1 MKKRN
6 SIQHSGLLLFAV
18 WIGLSVFVP
27 GAAQTGVAENAV
39 EPAVSPDT
47 RAQKVDAAQPAGEQG
62 PVEYVSI
69 NVDGGSLVQVLNAF
83 ALQTGRNIVVGSNV
97 VVTNG
102 VNLHLNNVRWAEALD
117 VILKPYGFG
126 YRKVGDTI
134 VVSKMSEISALT
146 AIEPLETKVFNLKY
160 LDASDVQEIIKGQLS
175 ARGTST
181 VAVVRGMKGWKND
194 PSGGSRSGSSASSQG
209 ELVRVED
216 KANDAERV
224 RSKTLIVTD
233 VPGSLARIDD
243 VLAKLDTRQ
252 QQIQVEAR
260 FMEVDQA
267 LSKEAGLDFT
277 SVGLDAEVRSSGQG
291 ENANGSIGSDGSFNS
306 LTWNAGTVDAKA
318 TINFL
323 QKDDDT
329 KVLSAPRIL
338 TLNNQEA
345 TIMVGQRYPIL
356 KTDLGSGTT
365 TIATTTLDYYENI
378 GIQLN
383 VVPQICA
390 DGYIN
395 MIVRPVVSSIA
406 GRAKGQGDIDSPYPI
421 INTRE
426 TETQILLKTG
436 ETGVIGGLLEERKR
450 GGIQKI
456 PVLGS
461 IPLIGRLFRN
471 ETAENQTIDLL
482 IFLTATIIT
491 PDNQNAVIGENGKSG
506 VVPPVSITVPAEEP
520 LAVKAPGP
528 AKVSVTPEAK
538 NTASAEQIMKELQK

>member
-1 MKKRN
+1 MKKWT
-6 SIQHSGLLLFAV
+6 SIQYSRL
-18 WIGLSVFVP
+18 LSVTVLVGLPVFVL
-27 GAAQTGVAENAV
+27 AAEQAGVAENAV
-39 EPAVSPDT
+39 ESAVSPV
-47 RAQKVDAAQPAGEQG
+47 ANVQKVVAARPAGEQG
-62 PVEYVSI
+62 AAEYVSI

-83 ALQTGRNIVVGSNV
+83 AIQTGRNIVVGPNV

-102 VNLHLNNVRWAEALD
+102 VNLHLNNVRWDEALD

-126 YRKVGDTI
+126 YRKVGDTL
-134 VVSKMSEISALT
+134 VVSRMSEISALT

-160 LDASDVQEIIKGQLS
+160 LDASDVQNIIKGQLS

-194 PSGGSRSGSSASSQG
+194 SGGGSRSGSSANSLQV
-209 ELVRVED
+209 VRVED
-216 KANDAERV
+216 KMDDAERV

-233 VPGSLARIDD
+233 VPGSLVRIGE

-260 FMEVDQA
+260 FMEVNQA
-267 LSKEAGLDFT
+267 LLKDAGLDFT
-277 SVGLDAEVRSSGQG
+277 SVGLEAAVKSSGESG
-291 ENANGSIGSDGSFNS
+291 RADGSAGSDGNFNS

-345 TIMVGQRYPIL
+345 TIMVGQKYPIL
-356 KTDLGSGTT
+356 RTDLGSGTS

-406 GRAKGQGDIDSPYPI
+406 GRAKGQGDIDSPFPI

-436 ETGVIGGLLEERKR
+436 ETGVIGGLLEERKKA
-450 GGIQKI
+450 GVQKI

-471 ETAENQTIDLL
+471 ETADNQTIDLL

-491 PDNQNAVIGENGKSG
+491 TDNQNALIGENGKSG
-506 VVPPVSITVPAEEP
+506 MNPPVTITVPP
-520 LAVKAPGP
+520 APT
-528 AKVSVTPEAK
+528 KMPEAVE
-538 NTASAEQIMKELQK
+538 APPVFAPVR